1 MKSLISCYNTNV
13 HFRWI
18 DYSGFN
24 KNRISANKNKLTPEA
39 DLEREQTRQKEMK
52 SKLTAASFRE
62 ESLRQKEAEIDRKR
76 RELEAKEVAL
86 AQNEDIQKLK
96 LKLAEKEL
104 LNVEAKR
111 SMSVLNLGA
120 ELTRE
125 PDMYMN
131 QSVAGVGFDENQSY
145 LVMNEKFRG
154 LVELL
159 KNKLQHM
166 ETEKARLDKKAA
178 KYKGQNKALKEEAE
192 GLKGDMQMTKTSM
205 QVQTER
211 LAQLKEEVKSL
222 KAANKEMAN
231 EVEDNMSRRH
241 LSPRGSDVNT
251 RTGFR
256 GNGDEQKI
264 RKLEAEA
271 EVLRGLVQKSELKM
285 ESLRDALRRQREEY
299 EDDEHEM
306 GRENQR
312 LLRRLKEM
320 TEASQS
326 FYEMVSE
333 LNGDNLE
340 LKQALAAEIKRRKK
354 LVKHHKKKVDH
365 FKQLIDR
372 MAQFFSQV
380 EFIKDRLNISNQT
393 PEEGHE
399 QIGQQQVYGQV
410 Q

>member
-1 MKSLISCYNTNV
+1 MDWLPC
-13 HFRWI
+13 
-18 DYSGFN
+18 N
-24 KNRISANKNKLTPEA
+24 KNQIFVNKKKLTTEA
-39 DLEREQTRQKEMK
+39 DLEREQNRQKEMK

-104 LNVEAKR
+104 INVEAKR

-125 PDMYMN
+125 PDMYLN

-159 KNKLQHM
+159 KNKLQHL
-166 ETEKARLDKKAA
+166 ETEKTRLDKKAS

-241 LSPRGSDVNT
+241 FSPRGADINT

-256 GNGDEQKI
+256 ANGDEQKV

-271 EVLRGLVQKSELKM
+271 EVLRGLVEKSELKM

-380 EFIKDRLNISNQT
+380 EFIKDRLNISNQA

-399 QIGQQQVYGQV
+399 QVGPQQVYGQV

>member
-1 MKSLISCYNTNV
+1 M
-13 HFRWI
+13 
-18 DYSGFN
+18 N
-24 KNRISANKNKLTPEA
+24 KKKLTTEA
-39 DLEREQTRQKEMK
+39 DLEREQNRQKEMK

-104 LNVEAKR
+104 INVEAKR

-125 PDMYMN
+125 PDMYLN

-159 KNKLQHM
+159 KNKLQHL
-166 ETEKARLDKKAA
+166 ETEKTRLDKKAS

-241 LSPRGSDVNT
+241 FSPRGADINT

-256 GNGDEQKI
+256 ANGDEQKV

-271 EVLRGLVQKSELKM
+271 EVLRGLVEKSELKM

-380 EFIKDRLNISNQT
+380 EFIKDRLNISNQA

-399 QIGQQQVYGQV
+399 QVGPQQVYGQV

>member
-1 MKSLISCYNTNV
+1 MQRERS
-13 HFRWI
+13 R
-18 DYSGFN
+18 N
-24 KNRISANKNKLTPEA
+24 K
-39 DLEREQTRQKEMK
+39 DLK
-52 SKLTAASFRE
+52 SKLTSAKIRE
-62 ESLRQKEAEIDRKR
+62 EALKQRQADIERKE
-76 RELEAKEVAL
+76 RELDAKEVAM

-96 LKLAEKEL
+96 LKLAEKEMK
-104 LNVEAKR
+104 NVEAKR

-120 ELTRE
+120 EVQRE
-125 PDMYMN
+125 PDMYLN

-159 KNKLQHM
+159 KNKLQHL

-178 KYKGQNKALKEEAE
+178 KYKGQNKALKEESEA
-192 GLKGDMQMTKTSM
+192 LKSEVQMAKTSI
-205 QVQTER
+205 QVQNER
-211 LAQLKEEVKSL
+211 VNQLKEEVKSL

-231 EVEDNMSRRH
+231 EVEDNLSRRPI
-241 LSPRGSDVNT
+241 SPRNSDMVT

-256 GNGDEQKI
+256 GRGDEEKI

-271 EVLRGLVQKSELKM
+271 EVLRSLVEKSERKI
-285 ESLRDALRRQREEY
+285 ESLKEALRRQREDF
-299 EDDEHEM
+299 EDEEHEL

-312 LLRRLKEM
+312 LLKRLKEM

-354 LVKHHKKKVDH
+354 LVKHHKKKVEH
-365 FKQLIDR
+365 FKRLIDR

-380 EFIKDRLNISNQT
+380 EFIKDRLNISNQVGM
-393 PEEGHE
+393 EGEAE
-399 QIGQQQVYGQV
+399 QGGQAMYGEPQ
-410 Q
+410 